1 MPRPLTIG
9 LLALAGVGAIL
20 GAGVGGYA
28 VNALTT
34 PGVAEATP
42 ASGSDEDSG
51 PTGVSAEPF
60 GNAAGLSY
68 TRLEGATFL
77 VVADGTGVATLTAGG
92 TRSEGDGVEIA
103 FTGQYLAD
111 EGEYTVRSQDF
122 FHYAHPGGAEPGG
135 VTEDEVLRPEEE
147 TDLSVLTPD
156 DPVQE
161 FTVLLPDA
169 PDQGALSYAPE
180 EVVDQGLLYRTPLC
194 YEVDGDFNPHREA
207 CEDIP
212 EPAGW

>member
-34 PGVAEATP
+34 SGVAEAAP
-42 ASGSDEDSG
+42 ASGSEEDSA
-51 PTGVSAEPF
+51 PSVAVDPF

-68 TRLEGATFL
+68 TRLDGATFL
-77 VVADGTGVATLTAGG
+77 VVVDGAGVAALTAGE
-92 TRSEGDGVEIA
+92 TRAEGDDVEIA
-103 FTGQYLAD
+103 FTSQYLPD

-122 FHYAHPGGAEPGG
+122 FHYAHPGGVDPVGVAE
-135 VTEDEVLRPEEE
+135 DSLLRPAEE
-147 TDLSVLTPD
+147 TDLAVLTPD

-161 FTVLLPDA
+161 FTVVLPDA
-169 PDQGALSYAPE
+169 PTQGALSYAPE

-194 YEVDGDFNPHREA
+194 YEADGDFNPHREA
-207 CEDIP
+207 CEDVP
-212 EPAGW
+212 DPGGW